1 MEAIAISAQ
10 ECIEALRLAGFR
22 VTRRLHGCTA
32 LARRGKVVI
41 VPDLITLPPQL
52 FDAILDEADLTYM
65 RFLELLDET
74 PTEPAL
80 QALPRP
86 S

>member
-1 MEAIAISAQ
+1 MESIAISAQ

-22 VTRRLHGCTA
+22 VTKRHPGCTA

-41 VPDLITLPPQL
+41 VPDLLMLPQNL
-52 FDAILDEADLTYM
+52 FDAILDEADLSYI

-74 PTEPAL
+74 PTEPSL
-80 QALPRP
+80 DRP
-86 S
+86 AT

>member
-1 MEAIAISAQ
+1 MEPIAISAH

-22 VTRRLHGCTA
+22 VTRRLPGCTA

-41 VPDLITLPPQL
+41 VPDVLTLPPSL
-52 FDAILDEADLTYM
+52 FDAILDEADLSYV
-65 RFLELLDET
+65 RFLELLDEA
-74 PTEPAL
+74 PTEPDINP
-80 QALPRP
+80 PRA